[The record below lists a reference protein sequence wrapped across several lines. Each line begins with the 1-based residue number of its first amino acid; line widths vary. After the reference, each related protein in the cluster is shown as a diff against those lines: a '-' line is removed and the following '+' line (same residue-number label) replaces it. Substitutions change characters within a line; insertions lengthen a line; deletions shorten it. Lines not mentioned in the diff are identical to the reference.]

1 MKYIGFLLFI
11 PVPLFIFIAAT
22 FLCVAGAIESLQW
35 LVECA
40 KEWRVSMHAAAY
52 FTILT
57 FWLIAFA
64 GLVALAGKI
73 SDYGDYLLRT
83 HEQQPKIKLPWC

>member
-1 MKYIGFLLFI
+1 
-11 PVPLFIFIAAT
+11 
-22 FLCVAGAIESLQW
+22 
-35 LVECA
+35 
-40 KEWRVSMHAAAY
+40 MHAAAY